1 MEGVAGVA
9 AVAKRVDEGAGGGG
23 VDGVGGIGGSRRV
36 EESETGDVVSFFFS
50 KTQPKMEL
58 IKKKTQATIVVPV
71 CHRNGSF
78 PILKSAMITSAN
90 HVNENMEKTK
100 AEQFVKI
107 ENTYI
112 L

>member
-1 MEGVAGVA
+1 M
-9 AVAKRVDEGAGGGG
+9 GGGG
-23 VDGVGGIGGSRRV
+23 VVGVGGIGGSRRV
-36 EESETGDVVSFFFS
+36 EEESEIGGAVSFFFS

-58 IKKKTQATIVVPV
+58 IKKKTQAAIVVPV

-78 PILKSAMITSAN
+78 PKLKSDMITSAN